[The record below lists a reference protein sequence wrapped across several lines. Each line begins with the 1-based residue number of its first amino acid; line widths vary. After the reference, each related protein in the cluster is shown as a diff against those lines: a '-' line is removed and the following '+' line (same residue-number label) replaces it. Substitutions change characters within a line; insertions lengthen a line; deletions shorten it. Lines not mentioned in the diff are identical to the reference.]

1 MRKLEQLQDEIAQLR
16 NALDDRD
23 GRLRW
28 ASIEL
33 ARLRSAAHQGADPAA
48 RWHVLDAIA
57 KDSDLTPGRLRDIL
71 TGHLDPDSDDLA
83 QLELAFTAM
92 PADRLTILCAEIGV
106 EFAGLRRRFAAI
118 DIDLDAT
125 VGPQV
130 S

>member
-1 MRKLEQLQDEIAQLR
+1 MKELEQLQDEIAQLR

-23 GRLRW
+23 GRLRL

-33 ARLRSAAHQGADPAA
+33 ARLRSAAHQGADSAA

-57 KDSDLTPGRLRDIL
+57 KDRELTPGRLRDIL
-71 TGHLDPDSDDLA
+71 TGHLDPDGDDLA

-92 PADRLTILCAEIGV
+92 PADRLAILCAEIGV
-106 EFAGLRRRFAAI
+106 EFAGLRQRFAAI